1 MIVWLFGEVERWRK
15 WGNLGDFGGD
25 VSPLFPH
32 LMRGGDKKSLQNG
45 FKGFIHLFNYLK
57 SIDYEWS

>member
-1 MIVWLFGEVERWRK
+1 MVK
-15 WGNLGDFGGD
+15 MGDFGGFWWGCFPI
-25 VSPLFPH
+25 VSPH

-57 SIDYEWS
+57 SIDYEWN

>member
-1 MIVWLFGEVERWRK
+1 MRWRK
-15 WGNLGDFGGD
+15 WEILGDFGGD

-57 SIDYEWS
+57 IIDYEWS

>member
-1 MIVWLFGEVERWRK
+1 MRWRK
-15 WGNLGDFGGD
+15 WEILGDFGGD

-45 FKGFIHLFNYLK
+45 FKVFIHLFNYLK
-57 SIDYEWS
+57 IIDYEWS